1 MQLDEQIRDALAS
14 EARAIPADAIEY
26 LRRIDYRPR
35 RRAIS
40 PTLAAGLTGTA
51 AAVAG
56 TLVALGARHSGG
68 VRGLERDAERPVRP
82 PAERGRGDVRRAA
95 LGSVE
100 ERGERQHGTCA
111 RRHARAVHA
120 RPLPPRT
127 VLFGPRLHLDHG
139 PQSHRRRSISTAYRE
154 ASPYTIVEGP
164 AAPNASTVTLT
175 LEDGSSVQATVA
187 NSSFAAWW
195 PSTSRPTSVT
205 ITRPAG
211 TQTEPLSFPPAPPT
225 PAAKPASPRQSESRT
240 RRADSSS
247 ERQATRSS
255 SLASLG

>member
-14 EARAIPADAIEY
+14 EARAIPAEAIER
-26 LRRIDYRPR
+26 LRQIDYRPR

-56 TLVALGARHSGG
+56 TLVALGATGTQ
-68 VRGLERDAERPVRP
+68 
-82 PAERGRGDVRRAA
+82 AA
-95 LGSVE
+95 FAGWSATPSAPSARQLSAVE
-100 ERGERQHGTCA
+100 ATCA
-111 RRHARAVHA
+111 ARLSGASKSGASASTEPVLADTRGPYTLVLYPQGQCFSGPDFTSITGRRVTGGASV
-120 RPLPPRT
+120 
-127 VLFGPRLHLDHG
+127 
-139 PQSHRRRSISTAYRE
+139 STAYRE
-154 ASPYTIVEGP
+154 GSPYTIVEGA

-195 PSTSRPTSVT
+195 PSTSRPTSVA

-225 PAAKPASPRQSESRT
+225 PAAKPASPSE
-240 RRADSSS
+240 
-247 ERQATRSS
+247 
-255 SLASLG
+255 